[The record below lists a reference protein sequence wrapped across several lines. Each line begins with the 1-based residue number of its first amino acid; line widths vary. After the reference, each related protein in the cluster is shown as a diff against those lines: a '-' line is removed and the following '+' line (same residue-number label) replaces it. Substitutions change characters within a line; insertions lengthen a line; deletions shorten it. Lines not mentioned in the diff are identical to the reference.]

1 MENMPKVVGIRFKP
15 ATKIYYFDPQDH
27 DLKAGDFV
35 IVETTRGKEI
45 GRVVIPPT
53 EVPESE
59 VVGQL
64 KPIERVAT
72 AWDTMQL
79 HQRQAEEP
87 KLLAQCRAK
96 VAESRL
102 PMKVIRAEQSFDGTR
117 ITFYFTA
124 EQRVDFRQ
132 LVKDLAKMFKARI
145 ELRQV
150 GVRDDAKLLG
160 GIGMCGRPL
169 CCSTFLVE
177 FHQVAIKMAKQQDLP
192 LSPNEISGVCG
203 RLLCCL
209 AYEYETYVELRKNLP
224 KKNEIVQTPYGQG
237 KVIEVHPLQER
248 VVVLFEDGDTKSIS
262 AAELGLR
269 RTGEP
274 SPEDEE
280 PEEELTD
287 NGEDWSV
294 D

>member
-1 MENMPKVVGIRFKP
+1 MPRVVGIRFKP

-27 DLKAGDFV
+27 ALRVGDFV
-35 IVETTRGKEI
+35 VVETTRGKEI

-53 EVPESE
+53 DVPESE

-79 HQRQAEEP
+79 HQQQAEEP
-87 KLLAQCRAK
+87 ELLAQCRAK
-96 VAESRL
+96 AAESGL
-102 PMKVIRAEQSFDGTR
+102 PMKVIRAERSFDGSR

-132 LVKDLAKMFKARI
+132 LVKDLAKTFKARI

-160 GIGMCGRPL
+160 GIGICGRPL

-192 LSPNEISGVCG
+192 LSPNEISGICG

-209 AYEYETYVELRKNLP
+209 AYEYETYVELRKGLP
-224 KKNEIVQTPYGQG
+224 KRNEIVQTPYGQG

-248 VVVLFEDGDTKSIS
+248 VVVLFEDGDTKSV
-262 AAELGLR
+262 AASELGLQR
-269 RTGEP
+269 SAGTPAENEP
-274 SPEDEE
+274 DEE
-280 PEEELTD
+280 PED
-287 NGEDWSV
+287 NGEDWAA

>member
-1 MENMPKVVGIRFKP
+1 MPRVVGIRFKP

-27 DLKAGDFV
+27 TLKAGDFV
-35 IVETTRGKEI
+35 IVETSRGKEI

-53 EVPESE
+53 EVPENE

-64 KPIERVAT
+64 KPIERIAT
-72 AWDTMQL
+72 AWDTMQM
-79 HQRQAEEP
+79 HQRQQEEP
-87 KLLAQCRAK
+87 RLLAQCRAK

-102 PMKVIRAEQSFDGTR
+102 PMKVIRAEQSFDGSR

-160 GIGMCGRPL
+160 GIGMCGRTL
-169 CCSTFLVE
+169 CCATFLSE

-237 KVIEVHPLQER
+237 KVMEVHPLQER
-248 VVVLFEDGDTKSIS
+248 VVVLFEDGDVKSVLAS
-262 AAELGLR
+262 ELGLR
-269 RTGEP
+269 RGGGQPAQPDDANDALRDEGE
-274 SPEDEE
+274 
-280 PEEELTD
+280 
-287 NGEDWSV
+287 EDWPA

>member
-1 MENMPKVVGIRFKP
+1 MPRVVGIRFKP

-27 DLKAGDFV
+27 DLRTGDFV
-35 IVETTRGKEI
+35 LVETTRGKEV

-53 EVPESE
+53 DVPESE

-72 AWDTMQL
+72 AWDTMQM

-87 KLLAQCRAK
+87 ELLARCRAK
-96 VAESRL
+96 VAESGL
-102 PMKVIRAEQSFDGTR
+102 PMKVIRAERSFDGTR

-160 GIGMCGRPL
+160 GIGTCGRPL

-209 AYEYETYVELRKNLP
+209 AYEYETYVELRKSLP
-224 KKNEIVQTPYGQG
+224 KRNEIVQTPYGQG
-237 KVIEVHPLQER
+237 KVIEVHPLKEQ
-248 VVVLFEDGDTKSIS
+248 VVVLFEDGDTRSIS

-269 RTGEP
+269 RAGEA
-274 SPEDEE
+274 SSEDEE
-280 PEEELTD
+280 TED
-287 NGEDWSV
+287 NGEDWPA

>member
-1 MENMPKVVGIRFKP
+1 MPRVVGIRFKP

-35 IVETTRGKEI
+35 VVETTRGKEI

-53 EVPESE
+53 DVPENE

-72 AWDTMQL
+72 AWDTMQM

-160 GIGMCGRPL
+160 GIGICGRPL
-169 CCSTFLVE
+169 CCATFLCD

-209 AYEYETYVELRKNLP
+209 AYEYETYAELRKNLP

-237 KVIEVHPLQER
+237 KVVEVHPLKEQ
-248 VVVLFEDGDTKSIS
+248 VVVLFEDGDTKTVS
-262 AAELGLR
+262 AAELGLKPGAGR
-269 RTGEP
+269 P
-274 SPEDEE
+274 SEDEE
-280 PEEELTD
+280 PDDVPEADED
-287 NGEDWSV
+287 DWSA